1 MQPSPVKVEVKIEA
15 QPAQEVKSTVEDS
28 EMAEQATD
36 WSSFTMADS
45 ENPIYVTG
53 DDGTIYQVA
62 GQNEQVSYRTKQISC
77 QIR

>member
-1 MQPSPVKVEVKIEA
+1 MEA

-62 GQNEQVSYRTKQISC
+62 GQNEQVSYRTKQIN
-77 QIR
+77 IIK

>member
-1 MQPSPVKVEVKIEA
+1 MPPSPVKVEVKVEA
-15 QPAQEVKSTVEDS
+15 QTAPEVKSTVEDS
-28 EMAEQATD
+28 EMADQATD

-62 GQNEQVSYRTKQISC
+62 GQNEQVND
-77 QIR
+77 